1 MEEGKVNLDY
11 LVYKT
16 MREYAKRLVIRGYV
30 TAHGGNLSIRSGN
43 TVWITRH
50 ASSLEDLKQD
60 DVIKIRMDKPVG
72 FDIVASTETPVHLAV
87 YRKSSNLAV
96 IHAHPKYAI
105 ALSYFYDELVPMDSE
120 AYHVMKKIPVV
131 EGSPGSQMLAE
142 NVSDALSKYHA
153 VIVRGHGVFA
163 SAKFMDVAYQYLVMV
178 EHAAEV
184 IYLVEFYKQ
193 TGKKFIT
200 PKIF

>member
-1 MEEGKVNLDY
+1 MLMEETSLDY

-16 MREYAKRLVIRGYV
+16 MKEYAKRLVIRGYV
-30 TAHGGNLSIRSGN
+30 TAHGGNLSIRSGK

-50 ASSLEDLKQD
+50 ASSLEDLKPD
-60 DVIKIRMDKPVG
+60 DVIRIRMDKPVG
-72 FDIVASTETPVHLAV
+72 FDIVASTETPVHLAI

-96 IHAHPKYAI
+96 IHAHPKHAI

-142 NVSDALSKYHA
+142 NVSDALSKHHA

-163 SAKFMDVAYQYLVMV
+163 AAKFMDVAYQYLVMV

-184 IYLVEFYKQ
+184 IYLVEFFKQ
-193 TGKKFIT
+193 TGRKLIT